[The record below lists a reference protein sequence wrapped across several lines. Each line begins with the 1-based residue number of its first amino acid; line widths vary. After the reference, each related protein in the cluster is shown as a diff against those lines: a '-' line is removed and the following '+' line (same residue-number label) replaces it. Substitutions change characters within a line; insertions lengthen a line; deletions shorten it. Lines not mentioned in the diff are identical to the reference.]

1 MERKER
7 RLQLLQRHLCP
18 EAQSIDVCGII
29 AVVGGSTPAVDFLM
43 EGLTI
48 LQVPLLFLLLLPR
61 FRFAASSK
69 ENFPSLMPNVD
80 EAMLMSVIL
89 RFTLCVVRKHFL
101 KKKKKRKETKRKRKK
116 KKKRKNHPTML

>member
-29 AVVGGSTPAVDFLM
+29 AVVGGTTPAVDFLM

-48 LQVPLLFLLLLPR
+48 LQVTLLFYCFSLVS
-61 FRFAASSK
+61 FRCVIQK
-69 ENFPSLMPNVD
+69 ENCS
-80 EAMLMSVIL
+80 S
-89 RFTLCVVRKHFL
+89 
-101 KKKKKRKETKRKRKK
+101 
-116 KKKRKNHPTML
+116 